1 MAFAKH
7 FENKKHIIWDWNG
20 TILNDL
26 EHTVATLNHTLKDQN
41 IASLS
46 LEDYKKQFGFPVKD
60 FYDDLG
66 VDYTHRSFAE
76 LCDDF
81 VAFWMNGAA
90 KCKPFPFIFDQL
102 QKNHSEQKVQSIL
115 SATDQENLDLLI
127 DQFELRH
134 FFTNVYGIA
143 DKFAASKID
152 RGRELIE
159 VSGFAKEESVLVG
172 DTLHDLEVG
181 EELGIDVVLVSHG
194 HQCATRLK
202 AKHPHVLSLDLL

>member
-1 MAFAKH
+1 MAFAQH

-26 EHTVATLNHTLKDQN
+26 EHTVATLNHTLRDQK

-46 LEDYKKQFGFPVKD
+46 LDDYKRQFGFPVKD
-60 FYDDLG
+60 FYAELG
-66 VDYTHRSFAE
+66 VDYTHRSFSE
-76 LCDDF
+76 ICDDF
-81 VAFWMNGAA
+81 VSNWMQGVSS
-90 KCKPFPFIFDQL
+90 CKPFPFIYEQL
-102 QKNHSEQKVQSIL
+102 QQNQSDKKVQSIL
-115 SATDQENLDLLI
+115 SATDQENLDILI

-143 DKFAASKID
+143 NKFAACKID
-152 RGRELIE
+152 RGKELIE
-159 VSGFAKEESVLVG
+159 VSGFSKEESVLVG

-194 HQCATRLK
+194 HQCPTRLK
-202 AKHPHVLSLDLL
+202 AKHPHVLSLDLI

>member
-1 MAFAKH
+1 MAFTKH

-41 IASLS
+41 IAALS
-46 LEDYKKQFGFPVKD
+46 LDDYKRQFGFPVKD
-60 FYDDLG
+60 FYDELG
-66 VDYTHRSFAE
+66 VDYTQRSFSE

-81 VAFWMNGAA
+81 VSFWMKGASS
-90 KCKPFPFIFDQL
+90 CKPFPFIFEQLKQNQSDQ
-102 QKNHSEQKVQSIL
+102 KTQSIL
-115 SATDQENLDLLI
+115 SATDQENLDILI

-152 RGRELIE
+152 RGRELIAA
-159 VSGFAKEESVLVG
+159 SGFSKEDSVLVG

-194 HQCATRLK
+194 HQCVTRLK